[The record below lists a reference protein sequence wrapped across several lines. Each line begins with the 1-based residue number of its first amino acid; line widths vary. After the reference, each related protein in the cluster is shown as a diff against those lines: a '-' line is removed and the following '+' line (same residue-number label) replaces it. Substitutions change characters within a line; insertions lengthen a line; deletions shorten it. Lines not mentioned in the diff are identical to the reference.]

1 MLKAVIFDM
10 DGVLVD
16 TEPLADLH
24 FSKFLKTRFN
34 IDVEPEFFQRF
45 RGNTSKHFW
54 EIIIK
59 EFNLETTYG
68 EIIEIAQPKYLDFLV
83 KSGLQP
89 IPGVV
94 QLISNL
100 LEQNIKIAVAS
111 SASQKRIITILKIIN
126 LSDKFEVIISAD
138 HIKNSKPHPEIYLI
152 AAKTLN
158 VDPKDCI
165 AIEDATNGV
174 KSAKAAGMKVIAY
187 KDPQH
192 NMQDLSEADVV
203 VKHFEEINLHKFQE
217 FISWNICI
225 S

>member
-24 FSKFLKTRFN
+24 FSKLLKEQFS

-59 EFNLETTYG
+59 EFNLKTTYG
-68 EIIEIAQPKYLDFLV
+68 EIIEIAQPKYLDFLI

-94 QLISNL
+94 DLIGNL
-100 LEQNIKIAVAS
+100 LKQNIKIAVAS
-111 SASQKRIITILKIIN
+111 SGSAKRIKTILEIIN
-126 LSDKFEVIISAD
+126 LSNKFEVIISAD

-152 AAKTLN
+152 AAKTLGI
-158 VDPKDCI
+158 DPKDCV
-165 AIEDATNGV
+165 AIEDSTNGV

-187 KDPQH
+187 KDPTH
-192 NMQDLSEADVV
+192 NSQDLSGANLTT
-203 VKHFEEINLHKFQE
+203 KGFGEISFGKLESLFV
-217 FISWNICI
+217 
-225 S
+225 

>member
-24 FSKFLKTRFN
+24 FSKFLRDQFS
-34 IDVEPEFFQRF
+34 IEVEPGFFRRF

-54 EIIIK
+54 EIIIN
-59 EFNLETTYG
+59 EFNLNTTCE
-68 EIIEIAQPKYLDFLV
+68 EIIKIAQPRYLNFLI
-83 KSGLQP
+83 KSGLEP
-89 IPGVV
+89 IPGIIE
-94 QLISNL
+94 LINDL
-100 LEQNIKIAVAS
+100 LKENVRIAVAS
-111 SASQKRIITILKIIN
+111 SASDKRIKTILEVIK

-152 AAKTLN
+152 AAKTLE

-174 KSAKAAGMKVIAY
+174 ISAKSAGMKVVGFLGSS
-187 KDPQH
+187 D
-192 NMQDLSEADVV
+192 NTQDLSDADLIIEN
-203 VKHFEEINLHKFQE
+203 FSELNLDTLK
-217 FISWNICI
+217 NL
-225 S
+225 